1 MAASYHQRLAALTSK
16 HEKARAMALPFSAG
30 LGLKLACAE
39 EIDTDRLGTFTGEV
53 ERRGSPRETVAAKA
67 RLGMEALGLP
77 LGLASE
83 GSFGPHPVLLF
94 VPGTEELM
102 VFIDDELGIE
112 VCERLVSTE
121 TNYASVSAASIDNL
135 QGFLRQVKFPSH
147 ALIVRANRP
156 QSVASAGESA
166 ALNQNGAGKILK
178 GLRSIEQLEKAIQ
191 QCQAQSED
199 GLALVQTDMRAHMN
213 PTRMRLIRKLAVK
226 LTRRLQKLCE
236 LCQCPGWGL
245 TGVEPGLPCGLCGF
259 PSDAARFEI
268 YSCPRCDH
276 EAKLPRQD
284 GLTHVDPGA
293 CQRCNP

>member
-1 MAASYHQRLAALTSK
+1 MGASYQHRLAALTSK
-16 HEKARAMALPFSAG
+16 HEKVRAMGLPFRAG

-53 ERRGSPRETVAAKA
+53 ERQGTPRETVSAKA

-83 GSFGPHPVLLF
+83 GSFGAHPLLLF

-121 TNYASVSAASIDNL
+121 TNYASVSTASIDSL

-147 ALIVRANRP
+147 ALIVRANQP
-156 QSVASAGESA
+156 QSVVSVGSGA
-166 ALNQNGAGKILK
+166 ALNETGTGKIFK

-191 QCQAQSED
+191 QCQAQSVD

-226 LTRRLQKLCE
+226 LTRRLQRLCE

-259 PSDAARFEI
+259 PSDVAKFEI
-268 YSCPRCDH
+268 YSCPRCEH
-276 EAKLPRQD
+276 KAKLPRQD
-284 GLTHVDPGA
+284 GLAHVDPGA

>member
-1 MAASYHQRLAALTSK
+1 
-16 HEKARAMALPFSAG
+16 MALPFNAG
-30 LGLKLACAE
+30 LGLKLSFAE
-39 EIDTDRLGTFTGEV
+39 EVDTDLLGTFTGEV
-53 ERRGSPRETVAAKA
+53 ERRGTPRETVSAKA

-83 GSFGPHPVLLF
+83 GSFGPHPLLLF

-135 QGFLRQVKFPSH
+135 QGFLGRVKFPSH
-147 ALIVRANRP
+147 ALIVRANQP
-156 QSVASAGESA
+156 QSVVSVGSGA
-166 ALNQNGAGKILK
+166 ALNETGAGKIFK
-178 GLRSIEQLEKAIQ
+178 GLRSLDQLEQAIKL
-191 QCQAQSED
+191 CRTESGD

-213 PTRMRLIRKLAVK
+213 PTRMRLIRKLAIK
-226 LTRRLQKLCE
+226 LTRRLQKPCE

-268 YSCPRCDH
+268 YSCPRCEH
-276 EAKLPRQD
+276 KAKLPRQD